1 MVGQFT
7 FSPSG
12 VTLFYFV
19 LFTSTSFHLPVT
31 SHFVLPVIPIT
42 SYFVLPVIPI
52 TSYLVL
58 TANLPVTF
66 TSYGYFFFF
75 FDSDCLISFPK
86 QNRLISFK
94 FAVRIST
101 VCLAAAVHMTAINSF
116 KIKHLA

>member
-1 MVGQFT
+1 LGS
-7 FSPSG
+7 SPLAISG
-12 VTLFYFV
+12 VTFFYFV

-42 SYFVLPVIPI
+42 SYF
-52 TSYLVL
+52 VL